1 MRRTVGNKAGW
12 PDWVLKGEED
22 ALERQ
27 HNFSSTSGPQGGTE
41 AKESFEC
48 FMSLLCPTQTSFPVM
63 EDGRKPRTTQAR
75 IFMAV
80 VIYQPDFVSLPTGF
94 FNKGVFNKR
103 LRTVFED

>member
-1 MRRTVGNKAGW
+1 
-12 PDWVLKGEED
+12 LKGEED

-41 AKESFEC
+41 AKESFKC

-75 IFMAV
+75 IFTTV
-80 VIYQPDFVSLPTGF
+80 VICQPDFDPREASHCPLASST
-94 FNKGVFNKR
+94 KRCFNKR